1 MHLGHYLHCARR
13 QDDSCV
19 EGRPI
24 FHPGYQI
31 GLPGLS
37 DYRMH
42 PNKVVAASQQKS
54 LRIEMAGP
62 FQWEPPMETAPG
74 NSPRLACQTAFA
86 KDRHTADNE
95 SGFPSIPAD
104 ANVTRAVQSPK
115 EARTVRSE
123 GGKLFVFK
131 GHHGLTLNITK
142 MPPHEA
148 ALQILSFIRDTVVR
162 RDEELANE
170 ETSPLDSQ
178 EPAWA

>member
-1 MHLGHYLHCARR
+1 MISSLHMHLGHYLHCARR

-104 ANVTRAVQSPK
+104 ANVTRAVQS
-115 EARTVRSE
+115 
-123 GGKLFVFK
+123 
-131 GHHGLTLNITK
+131 
-142 MPPHEA
+142 
-148 ALQILSFIRDTVVR
+148 LS
-162 RDEELANE
+162 
-170 ETSPLDSQ
+170 TSPRCRPMKQHSRSCLSS
-178 EPAWA
+178 EIRSSGETRS